1 MPYVFEVQ
9 RFYYELNNTYNE
21 VLPKS
26 WCVGYVNKVFETREE
41 AGEYYDESNP
51 HMRPLNQY
59 NTWISGFDPET
70 SLGYILKEYSNQ
82 DLLLSMTKC

>member
-41 AGEYYDESNP
+41 AGEYYDE
-51 HMRPLNQY
+51 
-59 NTWISGFDPET
+59 
-70 SLGYILKEYSNQ
+70 
-82 DLLLSMTKC
+82 